1 MCKSSKSLDWRGFDC
16 CSFSCLSVAVANEDE
31 LYWISHQN
39 YFDRDQMWACGCIC
53 QISWNTLH
61 RGYSH
66 FLLTVGGQM
75 IPGLVLDPVGIRLTH
90 CNFELILFVGGW
102 CIGAELQSSISC
114 IWLWE
119 SQRLAVV
126 PCECQF
132 FFLVWLK

>member
-1 MCKSSKSLDWRGFDC
+1 MFKSSKSLDWRGFDC

-53 QISWNTLH
+53 RISWNTLH

-90 CNFELILFVGGW
+90 CNFELILFVGGVVYW
-102 CIGAELQSSISC
+102 SRASVQHILYLALGIPETCSGT
-114 IWLWE
+114 LWV
-119 SQRLAVV
+119 SVLFPCLA
-126 PCECQF
+126 
-132 FFLVWLK
+132 